1 MMILFIV
8 EDVEYY
14 DQAKFNFVY
23 LAVSLLYLF
32 TSKNQFDRVIH
43 AVIKNKINVL

>member
-1 MMILFIV
+1 MMILFFV